1 MTTLIL
7 FMLSLLPVAVL
18 LAVLFRSVNLTKDR
32 QFQ

>member
-18 LAVLFRSVNLTKDR
+18 LAVLFRSVNLTKNR